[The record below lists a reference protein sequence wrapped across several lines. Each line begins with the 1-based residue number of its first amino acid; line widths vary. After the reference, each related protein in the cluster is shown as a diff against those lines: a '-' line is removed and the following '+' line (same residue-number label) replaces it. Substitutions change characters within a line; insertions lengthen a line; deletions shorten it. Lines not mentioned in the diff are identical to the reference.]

1 MDYLSS
7 HDVYYHFHGDT
18 NYGTT
23 PHFTSGQRLGD
34 TIELYYQDTFGL
46 LGYIPCVLT
55 LHQDGDHYYFYSNQP
70 LYDDPAIALSVPDT
84 GDPSADMQAFADE
97 LRMRYIFLN
106 RHHPRAVH
114 TAKFYRMEELS
125 RSDTQL
131 CFRLS
136 LAIDPV
142 STNNW
147 YIRQSIPLI
156 KTGPLA
162 GLYDFTTDYLLELQ
176 DGKWTC
182 SQAAQ

>member
-1 MDYLSS
+1 MPK
-7 HDVYYHFHGDT
+7 T
-18 NYGTT
+18 
-23 PHFTSGQRLGD
+23 
-34 TIELYYQDTFGL
+34 
-46 LGYIPCVLT
+46 
-55 LHQDGDHYYFYSNQP
+55 
-70 LYDDPAIALSVPDT
+70 
-84 GDPSADMQAFADE
+84 
-97 LRMRYIFLN
+97 
-106 RHHPRAVH
+106 